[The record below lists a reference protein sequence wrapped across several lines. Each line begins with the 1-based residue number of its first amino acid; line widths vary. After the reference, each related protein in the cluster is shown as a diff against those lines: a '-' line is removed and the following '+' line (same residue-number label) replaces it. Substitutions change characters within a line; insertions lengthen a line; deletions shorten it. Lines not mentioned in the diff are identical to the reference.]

1 MKWVSS
7 ISGSSLFI
15 AAIINDRRAMS
26 FKLCWQWKVVKSM
39 DLLDDMDRRIL
50 KAIYERSPTG
60 WVFSVNVKSAL
71 RLEKKAM
78 LSRLVRLKELGYID
92 AQSGSF
98 DEGHLILKDG
108 FNQLQLTD
116 LGRSLLWTR

>member
-1 MKWVSS
+1 
-7 ISGSSLFI
+7 
-15 AAIINDRRAMS
+15 
-26 FKLCWQWKVVKSM
+26 M

-50 KAIYERSPTG
+50 KAIWERSLTG

-78 LSRLVRLKELGYID
+78 LDHLPRLKELGYINT
-92 AQSGSF
+92 QSGSYE
-98 DEGHLILKDG
+98 EGHLILKDG

-116 LGRSLLWTR
+116 LGRSLLWKR

>member
-1 MKWVSS
+1 
-7 ISGSSLFI
+7 
-15 AAIINDRRAMS
+15 
-26 FKLCWQWKVVKSM
+26 M

-50 KAIYERSPTG
+50 RAIWERSLTG

-78 LSRLVRLKELGYID
+78 LGRLVRLKELGYIN

-98 DEGHLILKDG
+98 DEGHLILQDG
-108 FNQLQLTD
+108 FNQLQLTE

>member
-1 MKWVSS
+1 MA
-7 ISGSSLFI
+7 GQL
-15 AAIINDRRAMS
+15 S
-26 FKLCWQWKVVKSM
+26 FKLCWQGKVVKSM

-50 KAIYERSPTG
+50 RAIWERSLTG

-78 LSRLVRLKELGYID
+78 LGRLVRLKELGYIN

>member
-1 MKWVSS
+1 
-7 ISGSSLFI
+7 
-15 AAIINDRRAMS
+15 MS

-39 DLLDDMDRRIL
+39 DLMDDMDRRIL

-71 RLEKKAM
+71 RLEKKEM

>member
-1 MKWVSS
+1 
-7 ISGSSLFI
+7 
-15 AAIINDRRAMS
+15 
-26 FKLCWQWKVVKSM
+26 M

-50 KAIYERSPTG
+50 RAIWERSLTG

-78 LSRLVRLKELGYID
+78 LGRLVRLKELSYIN

-116 LGRSLLWTR
+116 LGRFLLWTR

>member
-1 MKWVSS
+1 M
-7 ISGSSLFI
+7 
-15 AAIINDRRAMS
+15 
-26 FKLCWQWKVVKSM
+26 
-39 DLLDDMDRRIL
+39 DDMDEIDKQII
-50 KAIYERSPTG
+50 KAIYDRSPTG

-71 RLEKKAM
+71 KLEKKV
-78 LSRLVRLKELGYID
+78 LIDHLIHLKELGYIN

-116 LGRSLLWTR
+116 PGRSFLWKK

>member
-1 MKWVSS
+1 
-7 ISGSSLFI
+7 L
-15 AAIINDRRAMS
+15 S
-26 FKLCWQWKVVKSM
+26 FKFCWLGKVVKSM

-50 KAIYERSPTG
+50 RAIWERSLTG

-78 LSRLVRLKELGYID
+78 LGRLVRLKELGYIN

>member
-1 MKWVSS
+1 
-7 ISGSSLFI
+7 
-15 AAIINDRRAMS
+15 
-26 FKLCWQWKVVKSM
+26 M

-50 KAIYERSPTG
+50 NAIYERSPTG

-78 LSRLVRLKELGYID
+78 LGRLVRLKELGYIN

-98 DEGHLILKDG
+98 DEGHLILMDG

>member
-1 MKWVSS
+1 
-7 ISGSSLFI
+7 
-15 AAIINDRRAMS
+15 MS

-50 KAIYERSPTG
+50 KAICERSPTG

-71 RLEKKAM
+71 RLEKKVM
-78 LSRLVRLKELGYID
+78 LSRLVRLKESGYIN

-98 DEGHLILKDG
+98 DEGHLILQDG